1 MKRCTARI
9 IAPAFAFMAIV
20 TTSAFPAH
28 SLEEIIVTAQKRE
41 QSAQDVPIAI
51 VAIFGAASTLSGKAV
66 SVDVAKGAGPL
77 AATILRANDVQSEF

>member
-20 TTSAFPAH
+20 TTSAFPGD
-28 SLEEIIVTAQKRE
+28 SLEEIIVTAQRRE

-51 VAIFGAASTLSGKAV
+51 VAISGEELRQLDLQSSTDITKAAPEVQRRQHAIW
-66 SVDVAKGAGPL
+66 KGC
-77 AATILRANDVQSEF
+77 

>member
-20 TTSAFPAH
+20 TTSAFPAD

-51 VAIFGAASTLSGKAV
+51 VAIFGGGQGIGQTGKECRLNICL
-66 SVDVAKGAGPL
+66 P
-77 AATILRANDVQSEF
+77 

>member
-9 IAPAFAFMAIV
+9 IAPAFAFTAIV
-20 TTSAFPAH
+20 TTSAFPAD

-51 VAIFGAASTLSGKAV
+51 VAIFGGQGIGQTGKECRLNICL
-66 SVDVAKGAGPL
+66 P
-77 AATILRANDVQSEF
+77 